1 MAAVRRHLLPSGS
14 WPSSFLAL
22 WTLADVRVGVNGCCT
37 WGRDLT
43 NALSLLQLWIDS
55 SAGGA
60 LPAAA
65 EKKEKD
71 FFAEHT
77 QVVCLM
83 KHMHGGGGLF

>member
-1 MAAVRRHLLPSGS
+1 MHVGGTSQ
-14 WPSSFLAL
+14 
-22 WTLADVRVGVNGCCT
+22 TLF
-37 WGRDLT
+37 
-43 NALSLLQLWIDS
+43 LSLLQLWIDS

-83 KHMHGGGGLF
+83 KMHEEGDLYLNV